1 MTKLSGIECFTTTM
15 CSSKAFVTV
24 NNQCP
29 LFFVPRLIWWP
40 PRVSRCW
47 VVLGCL
53 LLACPHCILLP
64 PSSPHP
70 ALLCRLLV
78 CCWFLATKSQGRGC
92 KSRFLTS
99 VLYAPRPSCWWA
111 DFRLGKSFEPWLHWG
126 SGCFIA
132 PGLSLWGCGVW
143 RLWQTEIPRSRR
155 PKSFVWK
162 PTRCSWTSTR
172 YVWGKKIIHRTT
184 SD

>member
-1 MTKLSGIECFTTTM
+1 M
-15 CSSKAFVTV
+15 SSFLRASPHLVASKSF
-24 NNQCP
+24 Q
-29 LFFVPRLIWWP
+29 
-40 PRVSRCW
+40 
-47 VVLGCL
+47 VLGGAGLLSSCL
-53 LLACPHCILLP
+53 SPLR
-64 PSSPHP
+64 SSASFQPTSNWV
-70 ALLCRLLV
+70 LCRLLV

-143 RLWQTEIPRSRR
+143 HLWQTEIPRSRR

>member
-1 MTKLSGIECFTTTM
+1 M
-15 CSSKAFVTV
+15 SSFLRASPHLVASESF
-24 NNQCP
+24 Q
-29 LFFVPRLIWWP
+29 
-40 PRVSRCW
+40 
-47 VVLGCL
+47 VLGGAGL
-53 LLACPHCILLP
+53 
-64 PSSPHP
+64 PSSRLSPLRSS
-70 ALLCRLLV
+70 ASFQLTSNWVLCRLLV

-92 KSRFLTS
+92 KSRFFTS